1 MKERDV
7 AFVSLFAALTAV
19 GAFISL
25 PLGPVPFT
33 LQVLF
38 VLLSGAILGPFQGA
52 LSQIIYLLLGVIG
65 FPVFAGGTSGIGH
78 LFGPTG
84 GYLFGFVFASFLVG
98 LLSKNQRFWIK
109 FFSMLL
115 GILVIHF
122 LGVLQL
128 SFVAGMGFKKAL
140 LVGSL
145 PFFPLDA
152 VKAFIASGLV
162 VSLHKASLLPF
173 NKGRK

>member
-1 MKERDV
+1 MKGKDI

-19 GAFISL
+19 GAFISI

-38 VLLSGAILGPFQGA
+38 VLLSGAILGALFGA
-52 LSQIIYLLLGVIG
+52 LSQIVYLLLGVIG
-65 FPVFAGGTSGIGH
+65 LPVFAGGTSGIGH

-84 GYLFGFVFASFLVG
+84 GYLFGFVFASFVVG
-98 LLSKNQRFWIK
+98 ALGKKGGFWIK

-128 SFVAGMGFKKAL
+128 SFVSQMSFKKAL
-140 LVGSL
+140 LLGSL
-145 PFFPLDA
+145 PFLPFDTF
-152 VKAFIASGLV
+152 KAFIASGLT
-162 VSLHKASLLPF
+162 VSLQKAGILSF
-173 NKGRK
+173 DKGP

>member
-1 MKERDV
+1 MEGRDI

-19 GAFISL
+19 GAFISI

-38 VLLSGAILGPFQGA
+38 VLLSGAILGAFLGA
-52 LSQIIYLLLGVIG
+52 LSQVVYLLLGVIG
-65 FPVFAGGTSGIGH
+65 LPVFAGGTSGIGH

-98 LLSKNQRFWIK
+98 LLSKSEGFWVK

-128 SFVAGMGFKKAL
+128 SFVAGMSFKKAL

-145 PFFPLDA
+145 PFFPFDTF
-152 VKAFIASGLV
+152 KAFIASGLV
-162 VSLHKASLLPF
+162 VSLHRAGMLPF
-173 NKGRK
+173 NKGT